1 MGQLINYV
9 CVYVYLFLYLSYDSK
24 ILISLSVPSVS
35 HYYCYGYHVPVFAII
50 VILQQQPYKHFHSA
64 GGPEFLGVIS
74 NSLYNL
80 QSIGT
85 LYTCSRANF
94 STLKRNCKHRLDKGE
109 RDFTQV
115 PLLQLEAVKI
125 FNFFLSFV
133 NFLKPTN
140 IQTWSTCLFN
150 VKTLFKI
157 RSAKKIVSFKFS
169 SR

>member
-1 MGQLINYV
+1 MFHIPSCTSLFQIHRASNMGQLINYV

-24 ILISLSVPSVS
+24 ILISLSVHSVW

-50 VILQQQPYKHFHSA
+50 VILKQPYKHFHSA
-64 GGPEFLGVIS
+64 GGPEFWGVIS

-94 STLKRNCKHRLDKGE
+94 STIKRNCKHRLDKGE

-115 PLLQLEAVKI
+115 PLLQLEAVKVFTFFYLLYI
-125 FNFFLSFV
+125 F
-133 NFLKPTN
+133 
-140 IQTWSTCLFN
+140 
-150 VKTLFKI
+150 
-157 RSAKKIVSFKFS
+157 
-169 SR
+169 